1 MDRHEHTIRVGDD
14 PKIINTVGEECADES
29 VDQML
34 YLLASARSGVTA
46 EDWERNRLRRN
57 MCYSIYSHNEAMT
70 WVEHMKPQ
78 LRGKTVIF
86 LGNRVAALF
95 GIHEFLTFPI
105 PGEDWTAIPLP
116 RPAFYNN
123 PAHQAVVEI
132 FLSDIIQEF
141 KDADIDHWMRRV
153 HRPEPVQS
161 RPSKVPDSR
170 YHGGGQQ
177 LDFFT

>member
-1 MDRHEHTIRVGDD
+1 MGKYDYTIQSADD
-14 PKIINTVGEECADES
+14 PRIINTVGEECANES

-34 YLLASARSGVTA
+34 YLLASTRSGITN
-46 EDWERNRLRRN
+46 EEWERNRLRRN
-57 MCYSIYSHNEAMT
+57 MCYSVYSHSEAMS

-95 GIHEFLTFPI
+95 GISDFLTFPI
-105 PGEDWTAIPLP
+105 PGENWTAIPLP

-123 PAHQAVVEI
+123 PAHQTVVEI

-141 KDADIDHWMRRV
+141 KDADINYWMRRV

-161 RPSKVPDSR
+161 RPSKVPDSA
-170 YHGGGQQ
+170 HNGGRQQ
-177 LDFFT
+177 LDFFP